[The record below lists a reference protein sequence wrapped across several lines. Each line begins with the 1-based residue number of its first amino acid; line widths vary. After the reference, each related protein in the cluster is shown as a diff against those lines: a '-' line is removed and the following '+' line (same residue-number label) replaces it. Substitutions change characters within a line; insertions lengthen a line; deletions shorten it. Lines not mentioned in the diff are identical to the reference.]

1 MNRIVVLSL
10 KCGKFSSCIVSVLT
24 FAFTSFFLLSCS
36 NKGEVEKLNKRIDS
50 LELVDANR
58 QKDLMELSGFITVL
72 SDGLDSIAS
81 QEDMLFTNKGKEGIL
96 INREQLKSGLEEFE
110 KMLERQKQRI
120 NQLND
125 SLKARGIKIEK
136 LNNLVS
142 YLNKQLDE
150 KNREIH
156 TLKEELGK
164 GKASI
169 SQLKNKVSSLSA
181 HNSELTNKVEK
192 QMAAITVQDEM
203 LNEGYIKIGTKKELK
218 EGGYIKGGFLKKYKV
233 NHDNLSANNCV
244 RVDIRSFREIT
255 IPSKSPKILSQM
267 PSSSYKLVK
276 GNGVTILQI
285 LDANSF
291 WSISNFLIIQA
302 D

>member
-1 MNRIVVLSL
+1 MSRTINLLL
-10 KCGKFSSCIVSVLT
+10 KCRIFSCSIVSGLTIAYASVL
-24 FAFTSFFLLSCS
+24 LLSC
-36 NKGEVEKLNKRIDS
+36 NNNGEVEKLNKKIDS
-50 LELVDANR
+50 LERVDANR
-58 QKDLMELSGFITVL
+58 QKELMEVTDFITVI

-96 INREQLKSGLEEFE
+96 VDREQLKSNLEMFE
-110 KMLERQKQRI
+110 NMLSRQKQRI

-125 SLKARGIKIEK
+125 SLKAKGVKIDK

-142 YLNKQLDE
+142 FLNKQLDE
-150 KNREIH
+150 KNRELK

-164 GKASI
+164 GKVAI
-169 SQLKNKVSSLSA
+169 TQLHNKVSSLSE
-181 HNSELTNKVEK
+181 HNSELTEKVEK
-192 QMAAITVQDEM
+192 QMTAIIAQDEM
-203 LNEGYIKIGTKKELK
+203 LNEGYVKIGTKKELK
-218 EGGYIKGGFLKKYKV
+218 EGGYITGGFLKKSKV
-233 NHDNLSANNCV
+233 NHNNLSPNNCV
-244 RVDIRSFREIT
+244 RVDIRHFREIS

-276 GNGVTILQI
+276 GDGGTTLQI

-291 WSISNFLIIQA
+291 WSVSNFLIIQA